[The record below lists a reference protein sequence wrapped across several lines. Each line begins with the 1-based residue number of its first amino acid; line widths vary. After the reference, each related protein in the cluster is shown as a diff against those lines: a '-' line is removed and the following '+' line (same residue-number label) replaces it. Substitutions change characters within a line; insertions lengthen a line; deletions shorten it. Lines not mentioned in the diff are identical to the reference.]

1 MGHRKITQAINIT
14 GYWRIFIKTL
24 FMAAHFGMIG
34 LGTMGSNLVMN
45 VADHGFEACG
55 YDRDPVQQKR
65 LLEEA
70 KGKPVTTAA
79 TLAGFVQALQTP
91 RIIMLL
97 VPAGKI
103 VDTVVT
109 DLLSLVQKGDIIIDG
124 GNSHFIDTERRY
136 QLLQNSGVHFIG
148 MGVSGGEEGA
158 RFGPS
163 LMPGG
168 NKESYELIK
177 TIVEAIAAKSDEG
190 PCVSF
195 IGNTAA
201 GHYTKMVHNGIE
213 YAMMQLI
220 SEVYGILKNAGQF
233 TNAELHELFAAW
245 NNTELQSF
253 LIEITADVFV
263 KKDGD
268 TAIDLVD
275 MILDKAKQ
283 KGTGM
288 WTSKS
293 AMDLNVPIPTIDAAV
308 SMRYISAL
316 KDERVKNASLYS
328 LEPGNNAADK
338 KQLAT
343 ACKNALHF
351 GFLLSYAQ
359 GLQLLSV
366 ASSQYKYDINVSEV
380 VRVWKGG
387 CIIRSALL
395 KDLRKA
401 YQQDGALSNIIGS
414 PVFQPVFAQLRK
426 YAVFIIKTAMDANL
440 PVATLGASLHYFDA
454 YTTGRLPANLIQA
467 QRDYF
472 GAHTYE
478 RTDKTGVFHTEW
490 EGKPPVVT
498 SAQKPKEE

>member
-1 MGHRKITQAINIT
+1 
-14 GYWRIFIKTL
+14 
-24 FMAAHFGMIG
+24 MAAHFGMIG
-34 LGTMGSNLVMN
+34 LGTMGSNLLLN

-55 YDRDPVQQKR
+55 YDRDPAQQKR

-70 KGKPVTTAA
+70 KGKPVSAAA
-79 TLAGFVQALQTP
+79 TLVEFVGALQTP

-103 VDTVVT
+103 VDNVLN
-109 DLLSLVQKGDIIIDG
+109 DLLPLVQKGDIIIDG
-124 GNSHFIDTERRY
+124 GNSHFLDTERRY

-168 NKESYELIK
+168 NKESYEMIK
-177 TIVEAIAAKSDEG
+177 NILESIAAKSDEG

-195 IGNTAA
+195 IGNSAA

-220 SEVYGILKNAGQF
+220 SEIYGVLKNAGHF
-233 TNAELHELFAAW
+233 NNTELHELFTAW
-245 NNTELQSF
+245 NNTALQSF
-253 LIEITADVFV
+253 LVEITADVFL

-268 TAIDLVD
+268 TPVDLVD

-288 WTSKS
+288 WTSQS
-293 AMDLNVPIPTIDAAV
+293 AMDLNVPIPTIDSAV
-308 SMRYISAL
+308 TMRYISAL
-316 KDERVKNASLYS
+316 KDERVKNSTLYS
-328 LEPGNNAADK
+328 FERSKNGVDK
-338 KQLAT
+338 EHLAT

-366 ASSQYKYDINVSEV
+366 ASAQYNYAINISEV
-380 VRVWKGG
+380 VRAWKGG
-387 CIIRSALL
+387 CIIRSVLL
-395 KDLRKA
+395 NDFRKA
-401 YQQDGALSNIIGS
+401 YLQDSTLSNIIAS
-414 PVFQPVFAQLRK
+414 PVFRPVFGQLRK
-426 YAVFIIKTAMDANL
+426 DVVAIIKIAMDANL
-440 PVATLGASLHYFDA
+440 PAAALAASLHYFDA
-454 YTTGRLPANLIQA
+454 YITNRLPANLIQA

-478 RTDKTGVFHTEW
+478 RIDKTGIFHTEW

>member
-1 MGHRKITQAINIT
+1 
-14 GYWRIFIKTL
+14 
-24 FMAAHFGMIG
+24 MAAHFGMIG

-55 YDRDPVQQKR
+55 YDRDPVQQKK

-70 KGKPVTTAA
+70 KGKPVTAAA
-79 TLAGFVQALQTP
+79 TLAAFAGALQAP

-103 VDTVVT
+103 VDNVLT
-109 DLLSLVQKGDIIIDG
+109 DLLPLVQKGDIIIDG

-136 QLLQNSGVHFIG
+136 QLLQGSGIHFIG

-168 NKESYELIK
+168 NAESYALIK
-177 TIVEAIAAKSDEG
+177 TILESIAAKSDEG

-220 SEVYGILKNAGQF
+220 SEIYSVLKNAGHF
-233 TNAELHELFAAW
+233 SNAELHELFAEW
-245 NNTELQSF
+245 NNTALQSF
-253 LIEITADVFV
+253 LVEITADVFL
-263 KKDGD
+263 KKDDD
-268 TAIDLVD
+268 TPVELVD

-288 WTSKS
+288 WTSQS
-293 AMDLNVPIPTIDAAV
+293 AMDLHVPIPTIDAAV
-308 SMRYISAL
+308 SMRYISAW
-316 KDERVKNASLYS
+316 KEERVKNANLYLFEAGKNS
-328 LEPGNNAADK
+328 INKEW
-338 KQLAT
+338 LAI

-366 ASSQYKYDINVSEV
+366 ASARYNYGINISEV

-387 CIIRSALL
+387 CIIRSVLL
-395 KDLRKA
+395 NDFRKA
-401 YQQDGALSNIIGS
+401 YRQDSTLSNIIAS
-414 PVFQPVFAQLRK
+414 PVFQPVFSQLRK
-426 YAVFIIKTAMDANL
+426 DMISVVKTAMEANL
-440 PVATLGASLHYFDA
+440 PVAALAASLHYFDA
-454 YTTGRLPANLIQA
+454 SITGRLPANLIQA

-478 RTDKTGVFHTEW
+478 RVDKAGIFHTEW